1 MKTEKFHIDFILDS
15 IRKIED
21 YTNEITEE
29 MFLDNQEKQS
39 AVILQLLLI
48 GETSKKLSEETIN
61 KMDLPWKQIAGFRNM
76 AIHDYTNLNL
86 DIVWKA
92 VKNRIPELKAKL
104 LEYEQ
109 H

>member
-39 AVILQLLLI
+39 AVILQLILI

>member
-1 MKTEKFHIDFILDS
+1 MKTEKFYIDFMLDS
-15 IRKIED
+15 IQKIED
-21 YTNEITEE
+21 YTNGITEE

-39 AVILQLLLI
+39 AIILQLILI

-92 VKNRIPELKAKL
+92 VKNRIPELKARL
-104 LEYEQ
+104 LEYK
-109 H
+109 